1 MLNPFFQQGTKAEQ
15 NLIQDLVNEQLR
27 MYGVDVYYIPRL
39 YVNEKTII
47 REVVDSEFRD
57 AYPIEAYVDTSEGYE
72 GSGEIMSKFGI
83 ESQDDL
89 TLVISRERYEEYIK
103 PLIENKSNIKLSSRP
118 KEGDLIFFPLG
129 NRLFEIKFVEHEKP
143 FYQLKKNYVY
153 ELRCELFRIGDEII
167 DTDVDAIDNALLGS
181 DASLGAAVGSGS
193 GSAALG
199 IGADLAGTRVYTM
212 LGIGSTASAQ
222 AAVFDG
228 GVRYVTITNRGTGY
242 TSTPDIIF
250 SSAPAIGGS
259 TAVGV
264 ATMITGVVDYCSANL
279 DQSRVQGVRI
289 TNSGYG
295 YTSDPLVRSSGG
307 GGSGFVATASTANG
321 VVGIITVTDGGSGY
335 SGLPTISFTAP
346 VGSGAT
352 AIAEAV
358 VSSAGTITAIQI
370 LDGGAGYATT
380 NPPTITVADPYLGGS
395 GDYIIGETIVGSSS
409 STTAVVKYWNSTT
422 KQLNLSRLTGDFNI
436 YDEFVGAE
444 SGARHK
450 ATPGSIAD
458 KFNLPDP
465 FASNDDFETEADA
478 ILDFSETNPF
488 GRP

>member
-89 TLVISRERYEEYIK
+89 TLIISRERYEEYIK
-103 PLIENKSNIKLSSRP
+103 PLIENKSNIKLSNRP

-153 ELRCELFRIGDEII
+153 ELRCELFRIGDEVI

-181 DASLGAAVGSGS
+181 DSSLGAASGS
-193 GSAALG
+193 GSATLG
-199 IGADLAGTRVYTM
+199 IGGDLAGTRVYTM

-222 AAVFDG
+222 TTVFDG

-242 TSTPDIIF
+242 TSTPDVTF
-250 SSAPAIGGS
+250 SSAPVIGGS

-279 DQSRVQGVRI
+279 DRSRVQGVRL

-295 YTSDPLVRSSGG
+295 YTSDPLVRTSGG
-307 GGSGFVATASTANG
+307 GGRGFVGTAVTANG
-321 VVGIITVTDGGSGY
+321 VCGIITVTDGGAGY
-335 SGLPTISFTAP
+335 SGLPTITFTDP
-346 VGSGAT
+346 VGSGVT

-370 LDGGAGYATT
+370 LDTGAGYAST
-380 NPPTITVADPYLGGS
+380 NPPTITIEDPYLNGS
-395 GDYIIGETIVGSSS
+395 GDFIIGETIVGSSS

-422 KQLNLSRLTGDFNI
+422 KQLNLARLTGEFNI
-436 YDEFVGAE
+436 YDEFIGEE

-465 FASNDDFETEADA
+465 FASNDNFEIEADS